1 MRKQEYPMIL
11 SEPRTDG
18 NAGIIDEVLLQSS
31 ELFGRKE
38 VFIVEQL
45 QAVPTVESAKRVLC
59 PSPCLKYWYG
69 YISFTENHEDRS
81 KISLNLNFKFLDD

>member
-1 MRKQEYPMIL
+1 MRKQQYPMIL

-45 QAVPTVESAKRVLC
+45 EAVPTVESA
-59 PSPCLKYWYG
+59 
-69 YISFTENHEDRS
+69 
-81 KISLNLNFKFLDD
+81 